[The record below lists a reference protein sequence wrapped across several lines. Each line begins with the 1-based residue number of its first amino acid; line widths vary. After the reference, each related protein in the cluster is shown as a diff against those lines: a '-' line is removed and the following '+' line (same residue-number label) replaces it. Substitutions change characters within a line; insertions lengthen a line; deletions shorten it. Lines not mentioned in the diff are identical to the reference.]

1 MPFTAFCFVLSAFH
15 LGFVMERFYFGSN
28 FKMHKTLA
36 EVRAFVQFLNELAG
50 AHPDVQLFILPPF
63 TALGGLDRAQRPERV
78 WVGAQNMHW
87 AAEGAYTGE
96 ISALML
102 RDLGADLVMLG
113 HAERRHK
120 FGETDVEIRRKVES
134 AAGIGLRVLLCV
146 GETAG
151 QRESGVTGEILALQL
166 KIALHGYA
174 PPPDHLLVA
183 YEPVWAIGK
192 GGREAQPDEIA
203 QSVAQIRAVL
213 AAQLGDAA
221 QDVPVLYGGS
231 VTERNCGAYVREAAV
246 DGLFVGR
253 AAWTH
258 DGFAAVL
265 RAALAAR
272 PTEMKSNQAKVIR
285 P

>member
-1 MPFTAFCFVLSAFH
+1 
-15 LGFVMERFYFGSN
+15 MERFYFGSN

-63 TALGGLDRAQRPERV
+63 TALGALDGSRRPGNV

-120 FGETDVEIRRKVES
+120 FGETDSEIQRKVES
-134 AAGIGLRVLLCV
+134 AAEIGLRVLLCV
-146 GETAG
+146 GETAS
-151 QRESGVTGEILALQL
+151 QRQSGVTGEILALQL
-166 KIALHGYA
+166 KIALQGFS
-174 PPPDHLLVA
+174 PQPDRLLVA

-192 GGREAQPDEIA
+192 GGREAAPEEIA
-203 QSVAQIRAVL
+203 LSVAQIRAVL
-213 AAQLGDAA
+213 AAQWGEAA
-221 QDVPVLYGGS
+221 GAVPVLYGGS
-231 VTERNCGAYVREAAV
+231 VTKDNCGAYVRETGV

-253 AAWTH
+253 AAWTQQ
-258 DGFAAVL
+258 GFTAVL
-265 RAALAAR
+265 EAALDAR
-272 PTEMKSNQAKVIR
+272 PSQGNRIQSKVSR